1 MRTHEILKL
10 GISISISFYSASS
23 VDVSIGR
30 RRNRRAIHHS
40 RGISESTTESNRG
53 YKHAT
58 RRSLGVGL
66 ENLKYGKSVKQHYVV
81 EERGGG
87 KGKGGYSADSSKG
100 KGKGY
105 TQHYVV
111 EKRGTDSSRGKGKGY
126 TPSRERGKG
135 KGHYD
140 SDSID
145 ISPSPSPTK
154 SPKSSKPKYEKKK
167 HVKSKREKHAK
178 LRKSDKASPTFQPVF
193 YPTSLPESQGTFSTE
208 SISLSI

>member
-87 KGKGGYSADSSKG
+87 KGKQALAPVPLSLRRLVRPRARAQLSGGLA
-100 KGKGY
+100 
-105 TQHYVV
+105 
-111 EKRGTDSSRGKGKGY
+111 
-126 TPSRERGKG
+126 
-135 KGHYD
+135 
-140 SDSID
+140 
-145 ISPSPSPTK
+145 
-154 SPKSSKPKYEKKK
+154 
-167 HVKSKREKHAK
+167 
-178 LRKSDKASPTFQPVF
+178 PVR
-193 YPTSLPESQGTFSTE
+193 S
-208 SISLSI
+208 